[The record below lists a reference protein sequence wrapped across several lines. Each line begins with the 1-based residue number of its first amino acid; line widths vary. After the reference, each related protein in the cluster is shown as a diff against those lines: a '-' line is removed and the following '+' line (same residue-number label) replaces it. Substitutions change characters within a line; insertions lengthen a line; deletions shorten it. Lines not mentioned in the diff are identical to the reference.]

1 MGISVLISF
10 PHPST
15 STSKPEPA
23 PPSGFTSGTFSVL
36 ASRISV
42 TLPVPSSFYVIFT
55 LVQSP
60 SNSVFPSTSNASR
73 CRLLLSITL
82 RPNISNSQL
91 NVPLKGEP
99 GENSGFDGVNSCVT
113 VLADVFPVA
122 RKIDSATPPKRQVAE
137 RMLFSPSI

>member
-42 TLPVPSSFYVIFT
+42 TLPVPSSFSVIFT

-60 SNSVFPSTSNASR
+60 SNSVFPLNGVIP
-73 CRLLLSITL
+73 LV
-82 RPNISNSQL
+82 ISETFIVS
-91 NVPLKGEP
+91 
-99 GENSGFDGVNSCVT
+99 
-113 VLADVFPVA
+113 
-122 RKIDSATPPKRQVAE
+122 
-137 RMLFSPSI
+137 SPSSKLNLINLLKIATKVLKNFVI

>member
-10 PHPST
+10 PIRLRPIKAGTGSSFWFYVRHFFST
-15 STSKPEPA
+15 
-23 PPSGFTSGTFSVL
+23 GFQNKRD
-36 ASRISV
+36 A
-42 TLPVPSSFYVIFT
+42 PVPSSFSVIFT

-122 RKIDSATPPKRQVAE
+122 RKIDSATPAQAAGC
-137 RMLFSPSI
+137 